1 MNVYS
6 CKNALT
12 KNMSHKILLIENDE
26 KLVEVLR
33 EILEQAGHEL
43 LVYPETYDIRPIV
56 SEYNPDLVLL
66 DFLLPGINGGELCSQ
81 LKRMDK
87 YQHIP
92 VIIMS
97 AFPRV
102 MLSLGDYGCNAFIPK
117 PFELNNLLEQ
127 IEGCIH
133 QPDRSFLA

>member
-1 MNVYS
+1 
-6 CKNALT
+6 
-12 KNMSHKILLIENDE
+12 MSYKILLIENDE

-33 EILEQAGHEL
+33 EILENAGHQL
-43 LVYPETYDIRPIV
+43 HVLPETYDIRPIV
-56 SEYNPDLVLL
+56 TEFKPDLVLL

-81 LKRMDK
+81 LKRMEQ

-102 MLSLGDYGCNAFIPK
+102 MLSLGDYGCNAFIAK
-117 PFELNNLLEQ
+117 PFDLNNLLEQ
-127 IEGCIH
+127 IEECIH
-133 QPDRSFLA
+133 EPDRSFLA